1 LRQAIA
7 KPEVAIVGLGYVG
20 LSTAACLAS
29 RGFKVHGIDID
40 KKKLELIESGSQPI
54 HEFGLEPLLR
64 GAIRKKALTLESGFE
79 GISESAI
86 VLITVG
92 TPSREDGS
100 IDAGYVDAAAEAI
113 GRQLRTTKG
122 YRLVVVKSTVVP
134 GTTENL
140 VIRILEKNSGKKAG
154 ADFGL
159 ASNPEFLHEGN
170 AIAETFHPDAL
181 LIGGIDHK
189 STATLLK
196 MYRLF
201 HGRLPPKILTSPSNA
216 EMMKYA
222 INAGRASQLS
232 FVNTIANLCSR
243 VPGCDYDE
251 VKKGLSLVAKMDP
264 RYLNAGLGF
273 GGSCLPKDARAL
285 ASFSRSVGVSD
296 EILRIALRVN
306 DAQVGEAIRLAE
318 GLGGELGSK
327 RVSIL
332 GLAFKAGTDDI
343 RESVSISLAQTL
355 VKRGARVSVY
365 DPVAIQNAKRIL
377 EGSVEYA
384 TSAKECLKG
393 SDCAIIATA
402 WDEFKKLRPADF
414 RTLMAFPLVI
424 DGRRIYDQNRFLS
437 AGLSFATV
445 GTGPG
450 INRT

>member
-1 LRQAIA
+1 
-7 KPEVAIVGLGYVG
+7 
-20 LSTAACLAS
+20 
-29 RGFKVHGIDID
+29 
-40 KKKLELIESGSQPI
+40 
-54 HEFGLEPLLR
+54 
-64 GAIRKKALTLESGFE
+64 
-79 GISESAI
+79 
-86 VLITVG
+86 
-92 TPSREDGS
+92 
-100 IDAGYVDAAAEAI
+100 
-113 GRQLRTTKG
+113 
-122 YRLVVVKSTVVP
+122 
-134 GTTENL
+134 
-140 VIRILEKNSGKKAG
+140 
-154 ADFGL
+154 
-159 ASNPEFLHEGN
+159 
-170 AIAETFHPDAL
+170 
-181 LIGGIDHK
+181 
-189 STATLLK
+189 
-196 MYRLF
+196 
-201 HGRLPPKILTSPSNA
+201 
-216 EMMKYA
+216 
-222 INAGRASQLS
+222 
-232 FVNTIANLCSR
+232 
-243 VPGCDYDE
+243 
-251 VKKGLSLVAKMDP
+251 
-264 RYLNAGLGF
+264 
-273 GGSCLPKDARAL
+273 
-285 ASFSRSVGVSD
+285 
-296 EILRIALRVN
+296 VN